1 MAKVR
6 GEATEQVLLDSL
18 KSALRDLE
26 ELRLVMPAE
35 AEHVSALKSALRAKI
50 DAIENKKERPRRASL
65 VL

>member
-6 GEATEQVLLDSL
+6 GETNEHMLLDSL

-35 AEHVSALKSALRAKI
+35 AEHVSALKSALRTKI